1 MNCIG
6 IIGIGYWGNKVLNT
20 LEKINSIKIK
30 YLCDLNYAALKKY
43 ETKYIC
49 TTDYNNILQDKD
61 VNIVFII
68 TPLSNHYE
76 LICKSLNFNKN
87 VFVEKPICKTI
98 DELNDIIELA
108 KKSNKLFFCDYIFNY
123 SDKINKLKEIFNENK
138 NEILYIELNR
148 ENFGNFYKDS
158 NVIFDLLPH
167 DLSIIYKLFD
177 YDNNIKIKNVDKIF
191 NDDLLIKTII
201 NFEINNIPG
210 FINISW
216 LNEEKNRIIKI
227 FCKNKIIIY
236 DDNNDIIKIF
246 NYDISTFNKNIEY
259 KEINNNNEPLYNSI
273 SYFLNM
279 INNYDN
285 NLYNSQIIMNE
296 KIIKNIQTAIN
307 FK

>member
-30 YLCDLNYAALKKY
+30 YLCDLNYAALKDY

-87 VFVEKPICKTI
+87 VFVEKPICKTM
-98 DELNDIIELA
+98 DELNHIIEVA

-177 YDNNIKIKNVDKIF
+177 YDNKIKIKNVDKIF

-236 DDNNDIIKIF
+236 DDSNDIIKIF

-307 FK
+307 FT

>member
-30 YLCDLNYAALKKY
+30 YLCDLNYAALKDY

-87 VFVEKPICKTI
+87 VFVEKPICKTM
-98 DELNDIIELA
+98 DELNHIIEVA

-177 YDNNIKIKNVDKIF
+177 YDNKIKIKNVDKIF

-236 DDNNDIIKIF
+236 DDSNDIIKIF